1 MCLGETAKVR
11 LNLTQSMRFT
21 RKYVRVDFWKP
32 SEPSLGMQQSQ
43 LQENVN
49 MDRGIEKG
57 KKACLGLS
65 GSSKKVTLKN
75 PAL

>member
-1 MCLGETAKVR
+1 
-11 LNLTQSMRFT
+11 
-21 RKYVRVDFWKP
+21 
-32 SEPSLGMQQSQ
+32 MQQSQ

-57 KKACLGLS
+57 KKDCLGPS